1 MRIAVRAVGDS
12 VHALRKQGPSP
23 ECRVVEHTEDERF
36 ECVAEGPSSLAI
48 QKNVAEDQ
56 QIPVARST

>member
-1 MRIAVRAVGDS
+1 MHCESKG
-12 VHALRKQGPSP
+12 LPP